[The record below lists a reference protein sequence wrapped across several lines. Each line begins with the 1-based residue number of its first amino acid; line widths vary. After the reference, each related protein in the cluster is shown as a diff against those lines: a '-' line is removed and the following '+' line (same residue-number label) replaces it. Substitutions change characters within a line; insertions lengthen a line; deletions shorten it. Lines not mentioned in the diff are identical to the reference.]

1 MNSQALGIDKTVLHI
16 RIMKNNDHFIYI
28 IDVYL
33 PSSFVSFKV
42 TYQRMDMAMKL
53 NYHVVDVFT
62 KTRFGGNPL
71 AVVLDADE
79 LTTQQM
85 QTVARE
91 FNFSETSFVRAP
103 KHENNT
109 AHVRIFTPNSEMD
122 FAGHPNVGTSYVLAN
137 IANGSPQK
145 LVFEERVGLVQV
157 NVTYSENGDVQ
168 TTAITSPMPLSKGAE
183 YSPIDAAIALSLDV
197 EDVKTE
203 NHAPQHISVGAN
215 FLVVE
220 LASRKAL
227 KDLRLNEY
235 AARAMVGEGD
245 AKAIYAYTRD
255 VENELDWSA
264 RMYTFRGAPYEDPA
278 TGSAGGAMATFAP
291 DLGIKPL
298 NGEFYNVTQGV
309 DMGRP
314 SSMQLKMH
322 ETDNGEIV
330 EIAGSCV
337 NVMRGV
343 LEV

>member
-1 MNSQALGIDKTVLHI
+1 
-16 RIMKNNDHFIYI
+16 
-28 IDVYL
+28 
-33 PSSFVSFKV
+33 
-42 TYQRMDMAMKL
+42 MKL

-62 KTRFGGNPL
+62 NTRFGGNPL

-91 FNFSETSFVRAP
+91 FNFSETSFVLTP
-103 KHENNT
+103 KDKNNT

-137 IANGSPQK
+137 LASGAPQK
-145 LVFEERVGLVQV
+145 LVFEERVGLVEV
-157 NVTYSENGDVQ
+157 DVTYSENGDVQ

-183 YSPIDAAIALSLDV
+183 YNPMDAARALSLEL
-197 EDVKTE
+197 EDVLTTH
-203 NHAPQHISVGAN
+203 HAPQHVSVGAN
-215 FLVVE
+215 FVVVE

-235 AARAMVGEGD
+235 AARAMVGEGP

-255 VENELDWSA
+255 VEGRLDWSA

-278 TGSAGGAMATFAP
+278 TGSAGGAMAAFAH
-291 DLGIKPL
+291 DLGVKPI
-298 NGEFYNVTQGV
+298 NGSYYTVTQGV

-314 SSMQLKMH
+314 SAMQLKMH
-322 ETDNGEIV
+322 KGDSGAIV
-330 EIAGSCV
+330 EIAGSSV
-337 NVMRGV
+337 DVMRGV

>member
-1 MNSQALGIDKTVLHI
+1 
-16 RIMKNNDHFIYI
+16 
-28 IDVYL
+28 
-33 PSSFVSFKV
+33 
-42 TYQRMDMAMKL
+42 MKL

-62 KTRFGGNPL
+62 KIRFGGNPL
-71 AVVLDADE
+71 AVVLGADE
-79 LTTQQM
+79 LSTDQM
-85 QTVARE
+85 QSIARE
-91 FNFSETSFVRAP
+91 FNFSETSFVLTA
-103 KHENNT
+103 KNEINT

-137 IANGSPQK
+137 TANGSPQK
-145 LVFEERVGLVQV
+145 LVFEERVGLVKV
-157 NVTYSENGDVQ
+157 NVAYSENGDVQ
-168 TTAITSPMPLSKGAE
+168 TTAITSPMPLLKGAE
-183 YSPIDAAIALSLDV
+183 YNPVDAARALSLGV

-203 NHAPQHISVGAN
+203 NHVPQHVSVGAN
-215 FLVVE
+215 FVVVE

-235 AARAMVGEGD
+235 AARAMVGEEP

-255 VENELDWSA
+255 VENALDWSA
-264 RMYTFRGAPYEDPA
+264 RMFTFRGAPYEDPA
-278 TGSAGGAMATFAP
+278 TGSAGGAMAALAH

-309 DMGRP
+309 DMGRA
-314 SSMQLKMH
+314 SAMQLKIH
-322 ETDNGEIV
+322 ETDNRAIV